1 MKFEKKFQTAFAAAY
16 HWIKDNRQIAATV
29 AVTVA
34 AVVFLAY
41 FAVSR
46 HNMGVRRA
54 SEKFSSAQGM
64 YSQGM
69 TDRAG
74 DIFAEVIAQ
83 YPRSEPASH
92 ARINLAGIKLA
103 QGDYDGARELSRAVY
118 TSGRPKTLRPFG
130 LYLSVLALDEKRDPS
145 AIAEA
150 ELFVEKYPDHFLT
163 PRVYEK
169 LGMMYEKSARIDDA
183 RRTYERM
190 AVLYPSSTWAARAG
204 ARISDVGGGA
214 PKQ

>member
-1 MKFEKKFQTAFAAAY
+1 MNFEKKLGQSVMTAY
-16 HWIKDNRQIAATV
+16 HRIKDYRQIAAT
-29 AVTVA
+29 AAAAFVA
-34 AVVFLAY
+34 ALLLTY

-46 HNMGVRRA
+46 HNLGVLRA

-69 TDRAG
+69 TDRAA

-92 ARINLAGIKLA
+92 ARINLAEIRIA
-103 QGDYDGARELSRAVY
+103 SGDYDGSRELARAVY

-130 LYLSVLALDEKRDPS
+130 LYLSILAMDEKGDPS
-145 AIAEA
+145 ASAEA
-150 ELFVEKYPDHFLT
+150 ELFIEKYPDHFLT

-169 LGMMYEKSARIDDA
+169 LGMIYEKSGRLDDA
-183 RRTYERM
+183 RRTYKRM
-190 AVLYPSSTWAARAG
+190 AALYPASAWAARSAAGISAMGAG
-204 ARISDVGGGA
+204 AA
-214 PKQ
+214 KQ